1 MFVEQPRQ
9 QTQRLFEFAGANPL
23 LKAAMTC
30 LERRILLGQLAPLC
44 PGTEHPKNAIQHGTG
59 LVPRTSAVIL
69 ATSRTKHRLNQHPLF
84 FGQLPTSS
92 HGRTRRSS
100 EHFQNATDHSPWVF
114 MRLVLDNV
122 SDQKDWKLS
131 SMGNGSESAMRDGV
145 ACEIPLLDGACL
157 AGALEKLLL
166 RATGF
171 GLKLDREGALRG
183 AGRR

>member
-114 MRLVLDNV
+114 MRLVL
-122 SDQKDWKLS
+122 
-131 SMGNGSESAMRDGV
+131 GSRRYPLIRDGTANEWGTRLWHRV
-145 ACEIPLLDGACL
+145 AAAPSA
-157 AGALEKLLL
+157 
-166 RATGF
+166 RTM
-171 GLKLDREGALRG
+171 RG
-183 AGRR
+183 SLHCAVR